1 MKAKLTKGQIKGY
14 FQVKF
19 LFLMVFFSI
28 LTTNTF
34 AHKVITFYYIEH
46 GKVNTENYFSDG
58 KKCKSC
64 EITVYDNITGKKLL
78 QGKTNT
84 DGEISFV
91 PPKMTGLKIV
101 LNAGM
106 GHRAEAIV
114 PKTELEGIFN
124 KGTGEKKVKIEI
136 GISED
141 ELRKIIREEVSK
153 ELQPI
158 YRFLKKIAM
167 DLTKPT
173 LSKVLAGIGYIL
185 GITGLIIYFRNRKNG

>member
-1 MKAKLTKGQIKGY
+1 VKAKLTKGQIKGY

-64 EITVYDNITGKKLL
+64 EIIVYDNITGEKLL

-84 DGEISFV
+84 DGEFSFV

-106 GHRAEAIV
+106 GHRAKAIV

-124 KGTGEKKVKIEI
+124 KGAEEKKVKIEI

-158 YRFLKKIAM
+158 YRLLKKIAM

>member
-84 DGEISFV
+84 DGEFSFV

-124 KGTGEKKVKIEI
+124 KGAEEKKVKIEI

-158 YRFLKKIAM
+158 YRLLKKIAM

-185 GITGLIIYFRNRKNG
+185 GIMGLIIYFRNRKNG

>member
-1 MKAKLTKGQIKGY
+1 VKAKLTKGQIKGY

-84 DGEISFV
+84 DGEFSFV

-124 KGTGEKKVKIEI
+124 KGAEEKKVKIEI

>member
-84 DGEISFV
+84 DGEFSFV

-124 KGTGEKKVKIEI
+124 KGAEEKKVKIEI

>member
-1 MKAKLTKGQIKGY
+1 VKAKLTKGQIKGY

-84 DGEISFV
+84 DGEFSFV

>member
-84 DGEISFV
+84 DGEFSFV

>member
-84 DGEISFV
+84 DGEFSFV

-185 GITGLIIYFRNRKNG
+185 GIMGLIIYFRNRKNG

>member
-28 LTTNTF
+28 LTTNAF

-64 EITVYDNITGKKLL
+64 EIIVYDNITGEKLL

-84 DGEISFV
+84 DGEFSFV
-91 PPKMTGLKIV
+91 PPKMTELKIV

-124 KGTGEKKVKIEI
+124 KGAEEKKVKIEI

-158 YRFLKKIAM
+158 YRLLKRIAM

-185 GITGLIIYFRNRKNG
+185 GIMGLIIYFRNRKNG

>member
-1 MKAKLTKGQIKGY
+1 VKAKLTKGQIKGY

-84 DGEISFV
+84 DGEFSFV

-124 KGTGEKKVKIEI
+124 KGAEEKKVKIEI

-158 YRFLKKIAM
+158 YRLLKKIAM

-185 GITGLIIYFRNRKNG
+185 GIMGLIIYFRNRKNG

>member
-1 MKAKLTKGQIKGY
+1 VKAKLTKGQIKGY

-64 EITVYDNITGKKLL
+64 EIIVYDNITGKKLL

-84 DGEISFV
+84 DGEFSFV

>member
-64 EITVYDNITGKKLL
+64 EIIVYDNITGEKLL

-84 DGEISFV
+84 DGEFSFV